1 MSFIESI
8 KQAID
13 SLRTNKLRSIL
24 TMLGIIMGVFSVITI
39 VAIGNATTSY
49 MNSSFE
55 KIGANVI
62 MVQYKQ
68 GVASQSDWLTLDD
81 IDAVKRAVPE
91 LKNVYAQ
98 AQTLGELKVNG
109 KTRTANIIGGTSQ
122 YKSFFPVEMT
132 DGRFINDFD
141 ISGKKNLVV
150 VDENFAKKY
159 FKNVGAVGNIITVKT
174 AAGIVNNFKIIG
186 VIKVDNGF
194 LSGMINTD
202 DFPVTLFIPLTTLQN
217 MSGNENKVDTLY
229 FSTTEKNNL
238 KQISDRIIKVL
249 ELKHHNKN
257 KYIAQTM
264 KDIQNVINSVLSVVS
279 SVLLAIA
286 AITLVVGGIGIVN
299 ILLVSVTERIRE
311 IGIRKALGAQ
321 KRDIIMQFLTE
332 SIILTGIGGIIG
344 IIFGILAGIVIAR
357 LIKIPPTVNFTV
369 AILAFLG
376 SIALGVIFG
385 VYPAKKAADLDP
397 IEALRYE

>member
-68 GVASQSDWLTLDD
+68 GMASQSDWLTLDD
-81 IDAVKRAVPE
+81 MDAVKRAMPE

-122 YKSFFPVEMT
+122 YKSFFPVEMA

-141 ISGKKNLVV
+141 ISGKKNVVV
-150 VDENFAKKY
+150 VDEDFAKKY
-159 FKNVGAVGNIITVKT
+159 FKNVDAVGNIITVKT
-174 AAGIVNNFKIIG
+174 VAGLVNNFKIIG

-194 LSGMINTD
+194 LSGMVNSD
-202 DFPVTLFIPLTTLQN
+202 DFPVTLFIPLTTFQN

-229 FSTTEKNNL
+229 FSTTEKDNL

-279 SVLLAIA
+279 SVLLVIA
-286 AITLVVGGIGIVN
+286 AITLIVGGIGIVN

-369 AILAFLG
+369 VIMAFLG
-376 SIALGVIFG
+376 SIALGIIFG